1 MFRKMK
7 TLVTVLNE
15 HLPLVIIVTLYIA
28 AGYCVQFGFKIDKM
42 MNIRFSYLLLNVF
55 SILFSCILLVFQ
67 IIRRKFY
74 AYFIPKNVWGFLLVI
89 ALAPPFMSTFSSF
102 KQVIPII
109 NNFSWDYQFMKLD
122 YILHFGHHPWEFFR
136 FFLNYPHIIKV
147 IDRLYMLWFPILFF
161 SCLWMGW
168 SLRRKLRFQFFIN
181 ACLDWVILGTFLA
194 IIFSSAGPCYYAK
207 VVNGHPNPYD
217 PLMSRLT
224 EIHSSMP
231 LFAIKNQIGIWKA
244 YENHVWLPFGGISA
258 MPSLHIAITVLF
270 ALVGWRI
277 NRYIGIL
284 LTAYVLITQI
294 GAVILGWH
302 YAVDGYVSILLT
314 ILVWKLV
321 NKYLPLKE
329 TEFVTID
336 HKT

>member
-1 MFRKMK
+1 MFKKLK
-7 TLVTVLNE
+7 TLVIVLNE
-15 HLPLVIIVTLYIA
+15 HLPLVIIVALYIA
-28 AGYCVQFGFKIDKM
+28 AGYCVQFGFQIDKM
-42 MNIRFSYLLLNVF
+42 MNVRFSYLMLNIF
-55 SILFSCILLVFQ
+55 SIFFSCIFLVIQ
-67 IIRRKFY
+67 IFRKKFFD
-74 AYFIPKNVWGFLLVI
+74 YFNSKSILGLILVI

-136 FFLNYPHIIKV
+136 FFLNYPYIIQA

-168 SLRRKLRFQFFIN
+168 SSRRKLRLQFFIN
-181 ACLDWVILGTFLA
+181 ACLTWIILGTFLA

-207 VVNGHPNPYD
+207 VINGRPNPFE
-217 PLMSRLT
+217 PLMTRLT

-231 LFAIKNQIGIWKA
+231 LFAIKNQTGLWKA

-270 ALVGWRI
+270 ALAGWRI
-277 NRYIGIL
+277 NRYVGIL
-284 LTAYVLITQI
+284 LTAYVFITQI

-314 ILVWKLV
+314 ILIWKLV
-321 NKYLPLKE
+321 NKYLPLRE
-329 TEFVTID
+329 TEFVSND